1 MWSIKLTW
9 GVTAFVCSISSG
21 LIKDKCS
28 EWEASVVAPI
38 ILFSVDIFLSATQHL
53 FHGDQSQTRRDR
65 TLSLIPSRA
74 LMQQKCVIAELAP
87 TSFCS
92 HSKLAHLL
100 ALPLRLCLLQWP
112 LCKVSLSGFCCLCET
127 ESAYFNNKGGVVGP
141 TLLFP
146 WYSVKYR
153 CLLRQALLCR
163 EWDNVLFIP

>member
-1 MWSIKLTW
+1 MWSIKVTW

-21 LIKDKCS
+21 WMKDKCS
-28 EWEASVVAPI
+28 EWEASAVAPI
-38 ILFSVDIFLSATQHL
+38 ILFSVDIFLSATQRL

-65 TLSLIPSRA
+65 TLSLIPSCA
-74 LMQQKCVIAELAP
+74 LMQQKCVIAELSP

-112 LCKVSLSGFCCLCET
+112 LCKVSSSGFCCLCET
-127 ESAYFNNKGGVVGP
+127 ESAYFP

-146 WYSVKYR
+146 WYSVKYQ
-153 CLLRQALLCR
+153 CLLGQALLCR

>member
-1 MWSIKLTW
+1 MRGFCCCSYY
-9 GVTAFVCSISSG
+9 FVFCRH
-21 LIKDKCS
+21 
-28 EWEASVVAPI
+28 
-38 ILFSVDIFLSATQHL
+38 FSVSHAASFP
-53 FHGDQSQTRRDR
+53 RRSESDK
-65 TLSLIPSRA
+65 TGSHSLSLIPSLA
-74 LMQQKCVIAELAP
+74 LMQQKCVIAELSP

-146 WYSVKYR
+146 WYSVKYQ